1 VWDRL
6 ERIVEADDWRV
17 LEPFLTAPAGSD
29 VGVAVRRWYRSRR
42 GHWTKRHEW
51 AFSEDREGSDPD
63 ACLRLL
69 AVALAKPEQVV
80 TWVQKES
87 VY

>member
-1 VWDRL
+1 MSPC
-6 ERIVEADDWRV
+6 AAGTARV
-17 LEPFLTAPAGSD
+17 G
-29 VGVAVRRWYRSRR
+29 

-69 AVALAKPEQVV
+69 AVALAKPEQVA